1 MTQKNITRSD
11 VEALEN
17 ATSILQREEQKIK
30 GINLPGGPSTYSSHF
45 FFYTVFSN

>member
-30 GINLPGGPSTYSSHF
+30 GTISQEDLARIFFNF
-45 FFYTVFSN
+45 FFYAVFSN